1 MTPAKTI
8 LAFCLLGVFTSAAHA
23 ELKCGPKDTKETQA
37 GTVMCCYSET
47 KTETCGDRA
56 KTAKTGDTIDC
67 GKTTKKTEK
76 TCVDIKTRT
85 KQLEDEA
92 KKKK

>member
-1 MTPAKTI
+1 MIPAKAI
-8 LAFCLLGVFTSAAHA
+8 LALCLFGVFTSAARA
-23 ELKCGPKDTKETQA
+23 ELKCGPNDKKEMQGGQA
-37 GTVMCCYSET
+37 MCCYTET

-67 GKTTKKTEK
+67 GKTKISTAK

-85 KQLEDEA
+85 KQLEDQA
-92 KKKK
+92 KKK